1 MLPAAVRRNADR
13 AAQLS
18 KEIRD
23 AGIQPGSESPSP
35 TASADIARL
44 EGEVARLTTENSS
57 TTQAYRVLQGKYN
70 AEVPQMAAEIRTL
83 REQVKQYEEAAKRKF
98 EAGEL
103 TSLTDDERGL
113 MGKPLQDAIV
123 KTAREVFAG
132 EFDGR
137 IKPLTDRVD
146 VLNRQ
151 SEAQFQATLDAIP
164 NFAVQNDDAK
174 FIAWLNNIDPE
185 TGRIRN
191 DLLQR
196 AVSAK
201 QGLVCAEI
209 FAAFRDGREIGAS
222 APAKQPSPDPGPGG
236 GDASH
241 NLEAGGGAK
250 TYTRAEISQF
260 YDQKRRGKWA
270 GKEAEARALEADM
283 LAASAS
289 GRVTG

>member
-23 AGIQPGSESPSP
+23 AGIQPGSESPP
-35 TASADIARL
+35 PAASADIARL
-44 EGEVARLTTENSS
+44 EGEVARLTSENSS
-57 TTQAYRVLQGKYN
+57 ATQAYRVLQGKYN
-70 AEVPQMAAEIRTL
+70 AEVPQMAAEVRTL

-113 MGKPLQDAIV
+113 TGQPLLDVIA
-123 KTAREVFAG
+123 KSAREIVAN
-132 EFDGR
+132 EFESR
-137 IKPLTDRVD
+137 IKPLTERVD

-164 NFAVQNDDAK
+164 NFAAQNDDAK
-174 FIAWLNNIDPE
+174 FIAWLNNVDPE

-236 GDASH
+236 GDSSH

-250 TYTRAEISQF
+250 TYTRAEISSF